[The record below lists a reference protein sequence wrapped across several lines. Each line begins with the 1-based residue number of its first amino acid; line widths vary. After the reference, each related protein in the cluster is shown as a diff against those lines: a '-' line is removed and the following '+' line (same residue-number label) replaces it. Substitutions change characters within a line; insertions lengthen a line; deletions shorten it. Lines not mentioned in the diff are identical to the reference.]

1 MKNILVVDD
10 DSTFCLMLQ
19 SYLTKYGF
27 SVTSTSNVDMA
38 LDIIKKS
45 EMDLI
50 LSDYRMPGKDGME
63 MLEAVK
69 KTDPDLP
76 LILMTSYGDIRLAVK
91 AMKLGAYDYITK
103 PVNPTELLE
112 LVKAALNYKSEGG
125 ASAANNSAPNL
136 NGESVPKPKKKN
148 IENNGFV
155 HGVSNNWKKINEHLE
170 IVGPTDMSVII
181 EGESGTGKE
190 FVARRLHDLSA
201 RSKEQFVAIDCG
213 ALSNEIAAS
222 EFFGHVKG
230 SFTGAVN
237 DKKGQFEVAEG
248 GTIFLDEIGNLSYEI
263 QVMLLRAI
271 QERKIRRVGGTKD
284 IPVNVRILVATNE
297 DLLKSVKNGNFREDL
312 YHRLNEFKIVVNPL
326 RDRRDDV
333 AVFATRFLEMA
344 NEELNKSVVGFDDD
358 VLQKFY
364 EYPWTGNL
372 RELKNVIKRSVLLAK
387 GNKVNINC
395 LPQEILSIPHEYESS
410 TSSISRQDTV
420 DLKVLSEQIE
430 KVKIIEALEKSK
442 YNKSKAAKLLNIDR
456 KTLYNKIKMYQLD

>member
-27 SVTSTSNVDMA
+27 SVTTTGNVDTA
-38 LDIIKKS
+38 LDTVKKN
-45 EMDLI
+45 EIHLI
-50 LSDYRMPGKDGME
+50 LSDYRMPGKDGIE
-63 MLEAVK
+63 MLEELK
-69 KTDPDLP
+69 KIDPDIP
-76 LILMTSYGDIRLAVK
+76 LILMTSYGDIRLAVR

-112 LVKAALNYKSEGG
+112 LVKTSLNSKTENGSARATADRHEAA
-125 ASAANNSAPNL
+125 
-136 NGESVPKPKKKN
+136 PKLTGKRHVDEK
-148 IENNGFV
+148 GFV
-155 HGVSNNWKKINEHLE
+155 HGSSDNWKVISEHMD
-170 IVGPTDMSVII
+170 IVGPTDLSVII

-201 RSKEQFVAIDCG
+201 RANREFVAIDCG

-230 SFTGAVN
+230 SFTGAIN
-237 DKKGQFEVAEG
+237 DKKGQFEIADG

-271 QERKIRRVGGTKD
+271 QERRIRRVGGNKD
-284 IPVNVRILVATNE
+284 IPVNLRIIVATNE
-297 DLLKSVKNGNFREDL
+297 DLMKNVRGGTFREDL

-326 RDRRDDV
+326 RERKDDV
-333 AVFATRFLEMA
+333 TVFANRFLEMA
-344 NEELNKSVVGFDDD
+344 NAELNKSVTGFDDD
-358 VLQKFY
+358 VMQKFH
-364 EYPWTGNL
+364 EYPWPGNL

-387 GNKVNINC
+387 GSKINMNC
-395 LPQEILSIPHEYESS
+395 LPQEILGAPRELEDV
-410 TSSISRQDTV
+410 RRNDTV
-420 DLKVLSEQIE
+420 DLKVISEQIE
-430 KVKIIEALEKSK
+430 KAKIIEALEKAR

>member
-27 SVTSTSNVDMA
+27 AVTSTSNVDTA

-50 LSDYRMPGKDGME
+50 LSDYRMPGKDGIE

-112 LVKAALNYKSEGG
+112 LVKAALNAKNDAGTATTPS
-125 ASAANNSAPNL
+125 SPTSV
-136 NGESVPKPKKKN
+136 NGEAVHKPRKKN

-155 HGVSNNWKKINEHLE
+155 HGVSANWKRINDHLE

-222 EFFGHVKG
+222 EFFGHMKG
-230 SFTGAVN
+230 SFTGAVS
-237 DKKGQFEVAEG
+237 DKKGQFEVADG

-284 IPVNVRILVATNE
+284 IPVNLRILVATNE
-297 DLLKSVKNGNFREDL
+297 DLLKAVKNGNFREDL
-312 YHRLNEFKIVVNPL
+312 YHRLNEFKITVNPL
-326 RDRRDDV
+326 RDRKEDI
-333 AVFATRFLEMA
+333 AVFANRFLEMA
-344 NEELNKSVVGFDDD
+344 NDELNKNVVGFDDD

-387 GNKVNINC
+387 GSKVNINC
-395 LPQEILSIPHEYESS
+395 LPQEILSIPVEYDN
-410 TSSISRQDTV
+410 TTITRTDTV

>member
-19 SYLTKYGF
+19 SYLSKYGF
-27 SVTSTSNVDMA
+27 SVTTTGNADAA
-38 LDIIKKS
+38 LDHVKKNTVH
-45 EMDLI
+45 LI

-63 MLEAVK
+63 MLEEVK
-69 KTDPDLP
+69 KIDPSIP
-76 LILMTSYGDIRLAVK
+76 LILMTSYGDIRLAVR

-112 LVKAALNYKSEGG
+112 LVKASLAD
-125 ASAANNSAPNL
+125 P
-136 NGESVPKPKKKN
+136 GESPRHAAPAATAKN
-148 IENNGFV
+148 ENGSPVSRKQPVDESGFV
-155 HGVSNNWKKINEHLE
+155 HGVSSNWKAISEHID
-170 IVGPTDMSVII
+170 IVGPTSLSVII

-190 FVARRLHDLSA
+190 FVARRLHELSPRA
-201 RSKEQFVAIDCG
+201 NQQFVAIDCG

-237 DKKGQFEVAEG
+237 DKKGQFEVADG

-271 QERKIRRVGGTKD
+271 QERKIRRVGGNKD
-284 IPVNVRILVATNE
+284 IPVDLRIIVATNE
-297 DLLKSVKNGNFREDL
+297 DLLKNVKGGTFREDL
-312 YHRLNEFKIVVNPL
+312 YHRLNEFKISVNPL
-326 RDRRDDV
+326 RERREDIG
-333 AVFATRFLEMA
+333 VFASRFLDMA
-344 NEELNKSVVGFDDD
+344 NAELNKAVTGFDED

-364 EYPWTGNL
+364 EYPWSGNL

-387 GNKVNINC
+387 GNQVNINC
-395 LPQEILSIPHEYESS
+395 LPQEILGAPREVAD
-410 TSSISRQDTV
+410 TRNPDTV
-420 DLKVLSEQIE
+420 DLKVISEQIE
-430 KVKIIEALEKSK
+430 KVKIIEALEKAK

-456 KTLYNKIKMYQLD
+456 KTLYNKIKVYQLD

>member
-27 SVTSTSNVDMA
+27 SVSTTSNVDTA

-45 EMDLI
+45 EMDLV

-63 MLEAVK
+63 MLEVVK
-69 KTDPDLP
+69 KTDPGLP
-76 LILMTSYGDIRLAVK
+76 LILMTSYGDIRLAVR

-112 LVKAALNYKSEGG
+112 LVKSALDSKGSDGAAPAQQVYANGT
-125 ASAANNSAPNL
+125 ATAA
-136 NGESVPKPKKKN
+136 KPKKRLADDS
-148 IENNGFV
+148 GFV
-155 HGVSNNWKKINEHLE
+155 HGVSTNWKKINEHLE
-170 IVGPTDMSVII
+170 IVGPTDLSVII

-190 FVARRLHDLSA
+190 FVARRLHQLSN
-201 RSKEQFVAIDCG
+201 RSKEPFVAIDCG
-213 ALSNEIAAS
+213 ALNNEIAAS
-222 EFFGHVKG
+222 EFFGHMKG

-237 DKKGQFEVAEG
+237 DKKGQFEIADG

-271 QERKIRRVGGTKD
+271 QERKIRRVGGNKD
-284 IPVNVRILVATNE
+284 IPVNLRIIVATNE
-297 DLLKSVKNGNFREDL
+297 DLVKNVKNGAFREDL
-312 YHRLNEFKIVVNPL
+312 YHRLNEFKITVNPL
-326 RDRRDDV
+326 RERREDV
-333 AVFATRFLEMA
+333 AVFAGRFLEMA
-344 NEELNKSVVGFDDD
+344 NQELNKSVIGFDDD

-387 GNKVNINC
+387 GSKVNMNC
-395 LPQEILSIPHEYESS
+395 LPQEILSIPIEHETTS
-410 TSSISRQDTV
+410 TLVAKQDTV

>member
-27 SVTSTSNVDMA
+27 SVTTTGNVDTA
-38 LDIIKKS
+38 LDTVKKNNIH
-45 EMDLI
+45 LI

-63 MLEAVK
+63 MLEELK
-69 KTDPDLP
+69 KIDPNIP
-76 LILMTSYGDIRLAVK
+76 LILMTSYGDIRLAVR

-112 LVKAALNYKSEGG
+112 LVKASLNSKSEDAQAQYSTGPRE
-125 ASAANNSAPNL
+125 NSRPSGKHNAD
-136 NGESVPKPKKKN
+136 EK
-148 IENNGFV
+148 GFV
-155 HGVSNNWKKINEHLE
+155 HGISNNWKAISEHMD
-170 IVGPTDMSVII
+170 IVGPTDISVII

-190 FVARRLHDLSA
+190 FVARRLHDLSSRA
-201 RSKEQFVAIDCG
+201 NQQFVAIDCG

-230 SFTGAVN
+230 SFTGAIN
-237 DKKGQFEVAEG
+237 DKKGQFEIADG

-271 QERKIRRVGGTKD
+271 QERRIRRVGGNKD
-284 IPVNVRILVATNE
+284 IPVNLRIIVATNE
-297 DLLKSVKNGNFREDL
+297 DLMKNVRSGTFREDL

-326 RDRRDDV
+326 RERKDDV
-333 AVFATRFLEMA
+333 TVFANRFLEMA
-344 NEELNKSVVGFDDD
+344 NTELRKSVAGFDDD

-364 EYPWTGNL
+364 EYPWPGNL

-387 GNKVNINC
+387 GNKINMNC
-395 LPQEILSIPHEYESS
+395 LPQEILGAPRELDDMRR
-410 TSSISRQDTV
+410 TDTV
-420 DLKVLSEQIE
+420 DLKVISEQIE
-430 KVKIIEALEKSK
+430 KSKIIEALEKAR

>member
-27 SVTSTSNVDMA
+27 SVTTTSNVDTA

-45 EMDLI
+45 ETDLV

-63 MLEAVK
+63 MLEALK
-69 KTDPDLP
+69 KFDRGLP
-76 LILMTSYGDIRLAVK
+76 LILMTSYGDIRLAVR

-112 LVKAALNYKSEGG
+112 LVKAALNSKNGET
-125 ASAANNSAPNL
+125 ASPTPHPL
-136 NGESVPKPKKKN
+136 NGDAVASKPKRKN
-148 IENNGFV
+148 VESNGFV
-155 HGVSNNWKKINEHLE
+155 HGVSSNWKKIDEHLE
-170 IVGPTDMSVII
+170 IVGPTDLSVII

-201 RSKEQFVAIDCG
+201 RAKEQFVAIDCG

-222 EFFGHVKG
+222 EFFGHMKG

-237 DKKGQFEVAEG
+237 DKKGQFEIAEG

-284 IPVNVRILVATNE
+284 IPVNVRIIVATND
-297 DLLKSVKNGNFREDL
+297 DLWKSVKNGAFREDL
-312 YHRLNEFKIVVNPL
+312 YHRLNEFKITVNPL
-326 RDRRDDV
+326 RDRKEDI
-333 AVFATRFLEMA
+333 AVFAGRFLEMA
-344 NEELNKSVVGFDDD
+344 NEELNKAVVGFDDD

-387 GNKVNINC
+387 GSKVNINC
-395 LPQEILSIPHEYESS
+395 LPQEILTIASERESPVA
-410 TSSISRQDTV
+410 IVARQDTV

>member
-27 SVTSTSNVDMA
+27 SVTTTGNVDTA

-63 MLEAVK
+63 MLEAIK
-69 KTDPDLP
+69 KTDPGLP
-76 LILMTSYGDIRLAVK
+76 LILMTSYGDIRLAVR

-112 LVKAALNYKSEGG
+112 LVKAALNST
-125 ASAANNSAPNL
+125 SADNL
-136 NGESVPKPKKKN
+136 PQSKPGQKEDTPVAKPRKKLADD
-148 IENNGFV
+148 NGFV
-155 HGVSNNWKKINEHLE
+155 HGVSNNWKKISEHID

-201 RSKEQFVAIDCG
+201 RSRQQFVAIDCG

-237 DKKGQFEVAEG
+237 DKKGQFEEAQG

-271 QERKIRRVGGTKD
+271 QERKIRRVGGNKD
-284 IPVNVRILVATNE
+284 IPVDIRIIVATND
-297 DLLKSVKNGNFREDL
+297 DLVKNVKTGSFREDL
-312 YHRLNEFKIVVNPL
+312 YHRLNEFKITVNPL

-344 NEELNKSVVGFDDD
+344 NDELNKSVIGFDDD

-387 GNKVNINC
+387 GSKVNINC
-395 LPQEILSIPHEYESS
+395 LPQEILSTHNESENI
-410 TSSISRQDTV
+410 ISHQHDTV

>member
-19 SYLTKYGF
+19 SYLSKYGF
-27 SVTSTSNVDMA
+27 SVTTTGNADAA
-38 LDIIKKS
+38 LDHVKKNTVH
-45 EMDLI
+45 LI

-63 MLEAVK
+63 MLEEVK
-69 KTDPDLP
+69 KIDPSIP
-76 LILMTSYGDIRLAVK
+76 LILMTSYGDIRLAVR

-112 LVKAALNYKSEGG
+112 LVKASLAD
-125 ASAANNSAPNL
+125 P
-136 NGESVPKPKKKN
+136 GESQRHAAPAATAKN
-148 IENNGFV
+148 ENGSPVSRKQPVDENGFV
-155 HGVSNNWKKINEHLE
+155 HGVSSNWKAISEHID
-170 IVGPTDMSVII
+170 IVGPTSLSVII

-190 FVARRLHDLSA
+190 FVARRLHELSPRA
-201 RSKEQFVAIDCG
+201 NQQFVAIDCG

-237 DKKGQFEVAEG
+237 DKKGQFEVADG

-271 QERKIRRVGGTKD
+271 QERKIRRVGGNKD
-284 IPVNVRILVATNE
+284 IPVDLRIIVATNE
-297 DLLKSVKNGNFREDL
+297 DLLKNVKGGTFREDL
-312 YHRLNEFKIVVNPL
+312 YHRLNEFKISVNPL
-326 RDRRDDV
+326 RERREDIG
-333 AVFATRFLEMA
+333 VFANRFLDMA
-344 NEELNKSVVGFDDD
+344 NVELNKAVTGFDED

-364 EYPWTGNL
+364 EYPWSGNL

-387 GNKVNINC
+387 GNRVNINC
-395 LPQEILSIPHEYESS
+395 LPQEILGAPREVAD
-410 TSSISRQDTV
+410 TRNPDTV
-420 DLKVLSEQIE
+420 DLKVISEQIE
-430 KVKIIEALEKSK
+430 KVKIIEALEKAK

-456 KTLYNKIKMYQLD
+456 KTLYNKIKVYQLD

>member
-27 SVTSTSNVDMA
+27 SVTTTGNVDTA
-38 LDIIKKS
+38 LDTVKKN
-45 EMDLI
+45 EIHLI

-63 MLEAVK
+63 MLEELK
-69 KTDPDLP
+69 KIDPNIP
-76 LILMTSYGDIRLAVK
+76 LILMTSYGDIRLAVR

-112 LVKAALNYKSEGG
+112 LVKASLNGNERPEHTGG
-125 ASAANNSAPNL
+125 QASNSAPREN
-136 NGESVPKPKKKN
+136 SKPAPKRHVDEK
-148 IENNGFV
+148 GFV
-155 HGVSNNWKKINEHLE
+155 HGTSNNWKAISEHMD
-170 IVGPTDMSVII
+170 IVGPTDLSVII

-190 FVARRLHDLSA
+190 FVARRLHELSA
-201 RSKEQFVAIDCG
+201 RANQQFVAIDCG

-230 SFTGAVN
+230 SFTGAIN
-237 DKKGQFEVAEG
+237 DKKGQFEMADG

-271 QERKIRRVGGTKD
+271 QERRIRRVGGNKD
-284 IPVNVRILVATNE
+284 IPVNLRIIVATNE
-297 DLLKSVKNGNFREDL
+297 DLMKNVRGGTFREDL

-326 RDRRDDV
+326 RERKDDV
-333 AVFATRFLEMA
+333 TVFANRFLEMA
-344 NEELNKSVVGFDDD
+344 NAELNKSVTGFDED
-358 VLQKFY
+358 VMHKFH
-364 EYPWTGNL
+364 EYPWPGNL

-387 GNKVNINC
+387 GNKINMNC
-395 LPQEILSIPHEYESS
+395 LPQEILGAPREFEDV
-410 TSSISRQDTV
+410 RRNDTV
-420 DLKVLSEQIE
+420 DLKVISEQIE
-430 KVKIIEALEKSK
+430 KSKIIEALEKAR